1 MRSHIRD
8 TTRDTAKVATRL
20 ATRIALRTAILLA
33 AATFTFGIDV
43 FVSDAEAQVRILR
56 KTGKFEAA
64 SEIVKDDIDAFSYK
78 PAGVTRAQT
87 LEPTDVYRVVWEN
100 GDTLYES
107 GIDLLESGEYDNAI
121 NSLKAAL
128 DGASDEIFKHY
139 IREKILSAHVAAG
152 AASSGSQHNSK
163 AITLAES
170 FLSDHPKA
178 RLTASV
184 RLLLGRAQMQSGD
197 HGAAEQ
203 TLKSLENEARGSFG
217 EDWEVRA
224 KRWGARN
231 LELKGSYAEA
241 KNLYASLASTA
252 KRAADTAADGTLLRK
267 EMRSLEQYGLVQQG
281 TCLLANGE
289 LDEAERY
296 YSQMLRD
303 AERNDQKDLIGG
315 AHNGLGRVAFERGEY
330 KSARFQFLL
339 VSVKYFHDPA
349 EAIKALYW
357 IGECYEKLEGD
368 EPGARA
374 RAAEY
379 YREVVERNKSSRL
392 NSPWAAK
399 AKTKI

>member
-1 MRSHIRD
+1 MRSQVRNAIRNLILL
-8 TTRDTAKVATRL
+8 VATGL
-20 ATRIALRTAILLA
+20 MIGTGFLA
-33 AATFTFGIDV
+33 A
-43 FVSDAEAQVRILR
+43 DADAQVRILR
-56 KTGKFEAA
+56 KSGSAERAN
-64 SEIVKDDIDAFSYK
+64 EIVKDDVDAFSYK
-78 PAGVTRAQT
+78 PAGVNRAQT
-87 LEPTDVYRVVWEN
+87 LEPTDVYRVMWEN

-107 GIDLLESGEYDNAI
+107 GIELLDGGEYENAI
-121 NSLKAAL
+121 NSFQAAL
-128 DGASDEIFKHY
+128 DGASDEIFKRY
-139 IREKILSAHVAAG
+139 IREAIVRAHVSAG
-152 AASSGSQHNSK
+152 AASPSSQHNRK
-163 AITLAES
+163 AVSMAES

-178 RLTASV
+178 RLSASV

-197 HGAAEQ
+197 HDAAEQ
-203 TLKSLENEARGSFG
+203 TFKDLENEARGSFG

-224 KRWGARN
+224 KRWGAQN
-231 LELKGSYAEA
+231 LETKGSFAEA
-241 KNLYASLASTA
+241 KNLYSSLASTA
-252 KRAADTAADGTLLRK
+252 KRAADTAPEGSLLQK
-267 EMRSLEQYGLVQQG
+267 EMRSLEQFGLVQQG

-289 LDEAERY
+289 LDDAERY
-296 YSQMLRD
+296 YTQMLRD
-303 AERNDQKDLIGG
+303 AERGDQKDLIGG

-349 EAIKALYW
+349 ETLKALYW
-357 IGECYEKLEGD
+357 IAECYAKLEGD